1 MQGQFE
7 YNYSQIESEY
17 FPREYSYFGNTQN
30 HNLSTGQYKNE
41 LAGIFSDNNRF
52 KSYVEPPPG
61 LISHQ
66 NYVNQPNLMY
76 NNFSDNT
83 NLSINNNIYPKTNN
97 YSNKIDSVSIYE
109 IINDNSQS
117 LNISNKNDI
126 TLTNSNQITNFNENI
141 ILSSPK
147 KLNKNKVI
155 NENCLNLEIKNWAS
169 SFNKLDIMIDNYNK
183 TKSRWENS
191 SISTYVKIVIEY
203 LCKYVRY
210 DMLEYLRVNNPLFS
224 NLNFSED
231 FYPFHELVWLN
242 EPTYQKFTKSKF
254 FNKNTNEI
262 KLTFHVLIKMGL
274 DKYILSYKNYT
285 KDCDVNSENLEDNN
299 KKNYLSTKNKKK
311 YENFLMTLVHKYNKV
326 DSVSKNELYNYFVHK
341 WDNLYL
347 LQDFI
352 NRIINES
359 NLELQQHYFNDV
371 IYFIDKYDDK
381 AIKIIV
387 LTLSELIDSS
397 DINKKNSSKIYEFIF
412 GICVEPSQSIYEKIN
427 KLKYYITFKNN
438 IVNIILNNY
447 ISWIEN
453 KVYEDY
459 VKLNDSSQ
467 NILLDELISK
477 YFNNVMRILGYFY
490 KLDIN
495 KENIISNL
503 NFLIES
509 SIENI
514 EISLLF
520 FIQCSE
526 LDIKNLDFKE
536 TKFIKDYLNK
546 FYKSNIKNKIYIKK
560 TFYDLTNTTYSF
572 DQIDELLN

>member
-30 HNLSTGQYKNE
+30 YNKNE
-41 LAGIFSDNNRF
+41 LAGIFSNNKF
-52 KSYVEPPPG
+52 KEYVEPPPG
-61 LISHQ
+61 LIPQ
-66 NYVNQPNLMY
+66 INNLNQSNY
-76 NNFSDNT
+76 NNFLNSS
-83 NLSINNNIYPKTNN
+83 NLLINNNIYQQKNN
-97 YSNKIDSVSIYE
+97 NFNKIDSVSIYE
-109 IINDNSQS
+109 IINNNTQYSNFSNSS
-117 LNISNKNDI
+117 ELE
-126 TLTNSNQITNFNENI
+126 NFANENI
-141 ILSSPK
+141 VSSIPK
-147 KLNKNKVI
+147 KIDKVV
-155 NENCLNLEIKNWAS
+155 NQNLLNLEIKNWAS
-169 SFNKLDIMIDNYNK
+169 SLNKIEIMIVNYNK
-183 TKSRWENS
+183 IKSKWESVSN
-191 SISTYVKIVIEY
+191 ISNYVKIVIEY
-203 LCKYVRY
+203 LCKYVRF
-210 DMLEYLRVNNPLFS
+210 DMLEYLRVNNPIFTN
-224 NLNFSED
+224 NLNFSEE

-242 EPTYQKFTKSKF
+242 ESTYQKFIKSKF

-274 DKYILSYKNYT
+274 DKYIFSYKNYT
-285 KDCDVNSENLEDNN
+285 KDYDENLEDNK
-299 KKNYLSTKNKKK
+299 KKNNFKKNK
-311 YENFLMTLVHKYNKV
+311 YENFLMSLIHKNNKI

-359 NLELQQHYFNDV
+359 NFELQQHYYNDV

-397 DINKKNSSKIYEFIF
+397 DINKKNSCKIYEFIF
-412 GICVEPSQSIYEKIN
+412 GICVEPINSIYEKIN
-427 KLKYYITFKNN
+427 KLKYYINFKNN

-467 NILLDELISK
+467 NILINELISK
-477 YFNNVMRILGYFY
+477 YYNNIMRIFGYFY
-490 KLDIN
+490 TLDIN

-503 NFLIES
+503 NFIIES

-520 FIQCSE
+520 FIQCAE
-526 LDIKNLDFKE
+526 LDIKNLDSKE
-536 TKFIKDYLNK
+536 TKFIKDYLKK
-546 FYKSNIKNKIYIKK
+546 FYKSNLKNKIYIKK
-560 TFYDLTNTTYSF
+560 TFDDITNSSYSF
-572 DQIDELLN
+572 EQIDYLLN